1 MKQHLSRMI
10 VYAQPVSTGTVGRSV
25 EIILII
31 ERFPPFFLFV
41 CVLFLGT

>member
-1 MKQHLSRMI
+1 MI

-31 ERFPPFFLFV
+31 ERFPSFLFV
-41 CVLFLGT
+41 YLCFIFRYLDHG